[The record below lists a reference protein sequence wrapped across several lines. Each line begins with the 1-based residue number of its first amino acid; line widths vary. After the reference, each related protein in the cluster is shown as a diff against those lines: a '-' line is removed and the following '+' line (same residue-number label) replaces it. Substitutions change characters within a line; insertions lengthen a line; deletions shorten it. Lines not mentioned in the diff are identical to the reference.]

1 MQTKTTKLRFSPD
14 DLADAKVRRAAEK
27 AEKAVEKADAA
38 KARLPSKKLRTKT
51 TTAQAQGEKLRFGKK
66 EIVVEETVKKPAVI
80 GKKAAVKGAA
90 ASVSGTVHKQASEYQ
105 DDNVGVQAVNE
116 TTGAAEAAVQTGDT
130 LRYSHKLK
138 NYHHAEKLEARA
150 DKANVKALFQKEA
163 SKNPGAASNPFSR
176 WRQKQAIRKE
186 YAAMKA
192 GKESAGTAASHAVGG
207 GAKAAQGAGKA
218 VKEGMNIGTWAVNFV
233 KSHGHVLLVLGGLL
247 LVILIV
253 AGSISSC
260 SVFMQGGTNVVI
272 DTSYTAEDADILGAE
287 EDYADLEAE
296 LQSRIDNIRTEYDGY
311 DEYNISCDQIG
322 HNPYELASYLTVMFE
337 NYKRNEVQGVLQ
349 DLFDL
354 QYELEIEEV
363 VETRYRTETV
373 TETDTYTDP
382 ETGETETDTYTYE
395 IEAPYDYYIL
405 NVTLKNKSMGTAISE
420 SGLNEDKMQRYALLM
435 QTYGNKPELF
445 AGNPNAIQVQ
455 DVLHY
460 DIPGEALTDERFR
473 KMITEAEK
481 YLGYPYVWGG
491 ASPSTSFDCSGFVS
505 WVINHCGNGWNY
517 GRLTAEGLRQVCD
530 IIPAS
535 EAKPGDLVFFQ
546 GTYNTSGASHVAI
559 YVGDNTMLHCGN
571 PIQYARFDTPYWRQH
586 FYCFGRIR

>member
-1 MQTKTTKLRFSPD
+1 M
-14 DLADAKVRRAAEK
+14 
-27 AEKAVEKADAA
+27 
-38 KARLPSKKLRTKT
+38 
-51 TTAQAQGEKLRFGKK
+51 
-66 EIVVEETVKKPAVI
+66 
-80 GKKAAVKGAA
+80 
-90 ASVSGTVHKQASEYQ
+90 
-105 DDNVGVQAVNE
+105 
-116 TTGAAEAAVQTGDT
+116 QTGDT

-150 DKANVKALFQKEA
+150 DKANVEALFQKEA
-163 SKNPGAASNPFSR
+163 SKNPGVASNPFSR

-337 NYKRNEVQGVLQ
+337 NYKRNEVQGALQ

-395 IEAPYDYYIL
+395 IEVPYDYYIL

>member
-150 DKANVKALFQKEA
+150 DKANVEALFQKEA
-163 SKNPGAASNPFSR
+163 R

-395 IEAPYDYYIL
+395 IEVPYDYYIL

>member
-150 DKANVKALFQKEA
+150 DKANVEALFQKEA
-163 SKNPGAASNPFSR
+163 SKNPGVASNPFSR
-176 WRQKQAIRKE
+176 WQQKQAIRKE

-207 GAKAAQGAGKA
+207 GAEAAKSAGKA
-218 VKEGMNIGTWAVNFV
+218 VKEGKDIGTLAVNFV
-233 KSHGHVLLVLGGLL
+233 KSHSHILLILGGLL

-260 SVFMQGGTNVVI
+260 SVFMQGGTNVVL
-272 DTSYTAEDADILGAE
+272 DTSYTAEDADILGVE
-287 EDYADLEAE
+287 EDYKEMEEE
-296 LQSRIDNIRTEYDGY
+296 LQTRLDNIEDEYDGY
-311 DEYNISCDQIG
+311 DEYRISSDQIG
-322 HNPYELASYLTVMFE
+322 HDPYELASYLTILFQS
-337 NYKRNEVQGVLQ
+337 YKRDQVQSTLQ
-349 DLFDL
+349 ELFES
-354 QYELEIEEV
+354 QYELTIEEE
-363 VETRYRTETV
+363 VEIRTREV
-373 TETDTYTDP
+373 EHSSTDP
-382 ETGETETDTYTYE
+382 ETGEEDTWTETEEYE
-395 IEAPYDYYIL
+395 YYIL
-405 NVTLKNKSMGTAISE
+405 NVNLKNN
-420 SGLNEDKMQRYALLM
+420 GLGKVIMEAGLTEDEMSRYAVLM
-435 QTYGNKPELF
+435 QTYGNRKELF
-445 AGNPNAIQVQ
+445 GDNPYAVAVE

-473 KMITEAEK
+473 RMIAEGEK

-491 ASPSTSFDCSGFVS
+491 SSPSTSFDCSGFVS
-505 WVINHCGNGWNY
+505 WVVNHCGNGWNV
-517 GRLTAEGLRQVCD
+517 GRQTAEGLRTCCS
-530 IIPAS
+530 IIPRS
-535 EAKPGDLVFFQ
+535 EAKPGDLIFFK
-546 GTYNTSGASHVAI
+546 GTYNTSGASHVGI
-559 YVGDNTMLHCGN
+559 YVGDGMMLHCGK
-571 PIQYARFDTPYWRQH
+571 PIQYASCETSYWQSH
-586 FYCFGRIR
+586 FYCFGRLP